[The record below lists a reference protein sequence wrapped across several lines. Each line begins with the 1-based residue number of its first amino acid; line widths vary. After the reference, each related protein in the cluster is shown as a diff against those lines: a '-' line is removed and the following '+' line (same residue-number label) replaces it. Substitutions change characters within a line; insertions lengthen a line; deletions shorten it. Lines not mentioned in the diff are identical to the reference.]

1 MFTPLGYILKDFPG
15 QEKTVYLMVTL
26 PGITAMIGGFAS
38 AGLIQ
43 RISSKSLVVGSIIMT
58 IVGGLLIRFT
68 GIRSLPLCI
77 AGSALTGFASGV
89 IPSANL
95 AALAETAPADLRD
108 KVCGWTCVCS
118 NLGFIVCNTIAGYS
132 AAGGNWAKSFNA
144 AFVLVPVLL
153 AAVIWYPSGKGSMSK
168 AEAYGET
175 AEGTALPKEERMP
188 KCIMGLIAVK
198 FLSAMFY
205 MSLGLNASSYI
216 INELGT
222 GTSALVGNVT
232 TVNKVVGLVV
242 TMFLF
247 LWLKAFKGASTVAAG
262 IVMGVCTL
270 TVALVPGTIGFVA
283 GYSLLNLGVNA
294 FHAAQGT
301 VVAMTPK
308 GKYVGI
314 ASGLFIGATYCGE
327 ALCAYVAPWTGKLLF
342 GSDLPSSAIKAGGI
356 FCILFGL
363 ISYPFFRE
371 AYKRAFPGR

>member
-1 MFTPLGYILKDFPG
+1 
-15 QEKTVYLMVTL
+15 MVTL
-26 PGITAMIGGFAS
+26 PGIAAMIGGFAS

-43 RISSKSLVVGSIIMT
+43 RMSSKSLVVGSIIMT
-58 IVGGLLIRFT
+58 IVGGFLIRFT
-68 GIRSLPLCI
+68 GIRSLPVCI

-95 AALAETAPADLRD
+95 AALAEIAPGNLRD

-132 AAGGNWAKSFNA
+132 AAGGNWARAFNA
-144 AFVLVPVLL
+144 TFVLLPVLL
-153 AAVIWYPSGKGSMSK
+153 AAIIWYPSGKRSIPK
-168 AEAYGET
+168 AEADRDAGKRT
-175 AEGTALPKEERMP
+175 VIQNGERMP
-188 KCIMGLIAVK
+188 KCIIGLIVVK

-232 TVNKVVGLVV
+232 TVNKVVGLLV

-247 LWLKAFKGASTVAAG
+247 LWLKAFKGASTAAAG

-270 TVALVPGTIGFVA
+270 TVALVPGTVGFVA

-294 FHAAQGT
+294 YHAAQGT

-342 GSDLPSSAIKAGGI
+342 GSDLPSAAIKAGGI

-371 AYKRAFPGR
+371 AYKKAFPGR